1 MKYRLSGVSPKLG
14 IPPYIYKLAVL
25 VKFPAN
31 HKNIGFIAGSY
42 SDFFNM
48 VHMITPKTKENA
60 CTSLYFPTPKKER
73 L

>member
-1 MKYRLSGVSPKLG
+1 M
-14 IPPYIYKLAVL
+14 
-25 VKFPAN
+25 KFPAN

-42 SDFFNM
+42 SDFFNV

-60 CTSLYFPTPKKER
+60 FEENIDYVGFTEKTVKPKGGRCIKRSFRMPKKER